1 MTQTRRHAASPAQLH
16 PAAGALRLL
25 NAGDH
30 LEMNP
35 ALGNWLLMGGAGPAL
50 AALPVNWTA
59 GELCGAA

>member
-1 MTQTRRHAASPAQLH
+1 MTQTRRHAASPAQRH
-16 PAAGALRLL
+16 PAAAALRLL

-50 AALPVNWTA
+50 PVNWTA
-59 GELCGAA
+59 GEFRGAA